1 VEIVF
6 VWCRQYDVV
15 YQRTGGSYLL
25 YVKVATMILETI
37 VLVLG
42 ISSVA
47 SYETTGKGLA
57 DHAISKVADKDC
69 KIARIVHDEKICQKE
84 PQGVVTVSAPNT
96 PVVSDAVA
104 RANDVFANRA
114 RR

>member
-1 VEIVF
+1 MIIEAV
-6 VWCRQYDVV
+6 
-15 YQRTGGSYLL
+15 LL
-25 YVKVATMILETI
+25 VIGVA
-37 VLVLG
+37 
-42 ISSVA
+42 SVA
-47 SYETTGKGLA
+47 STEITGKGLA